1 MDYVIDRRFGE
12 QIRYL
17 RNQAG
22 LSQEQLAAKLQLVG
36 HDMSRSALAKIES
49 GLRHV
54 YLEDIH
60 AFKQAL
66 NVSFDELLDISF
78 EKES

>member
-36 HDMSRSALAKIES
+36 HDTSRSALAKIES

>member
-1 MDYVIDRRFGE
+1 MDYVMDRRFGE
-12 QIRYL
+12 HIRFL
-17 RNQAG
+17 RNKAG
-22 LSQEQLAAKLQLVG
+22 LSQEQLATKLQLVG
-36 HDMSRSALAKIES
+36 HDMSRSALAKIEA

-66 NVSFDELLDISF
+66 NVSFDELLAFSF
-78 EKES
+78 ANEV